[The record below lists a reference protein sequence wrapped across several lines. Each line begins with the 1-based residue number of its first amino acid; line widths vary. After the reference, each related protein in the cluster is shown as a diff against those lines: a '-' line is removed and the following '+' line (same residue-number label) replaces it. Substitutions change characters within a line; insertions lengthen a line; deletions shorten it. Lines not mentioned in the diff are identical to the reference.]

1 MKIWGLDYSCSWRR
15 AALQPGHGHGNSV
28 AMDSLLVLI
37 SVFAVFI
44 PALIL
49 PGPDFVAVVRSSMT
63 HGTRAGLL
71 TTLGVSTGLCMY
83 ATLSLLGLSA
93 ILAEYQ
99 WLTWTVR
106 VLGGC
111 YLAWL
116 GIKLLRA
123 KPQII
128 DLDQQ
133 PRRPADK
140 RAVLFGFLVTLTNPK
155 AIVLFASVFA
165 TAVTASTPTWLMVLM
180 IGLVTASSLVWYSCV
195 SLFMSSGPV
204 VRRFQNARHWIER
217 AAGVCFIGL
226 GGKVL
231 ADAGRPIS

>member
-1 MKIWGLDYSCSWRR
+1 MDY
-15 AALQPGHGHGNSV
+15 AF
-28 AMDSLLVLI
+28 VLI
-37 SVFAVFI
+37 SVFAIFI

-71 TTLGVSTGLCMY
+71 TTVGVSIGLCLY

-93 ILAEYQ
+93 ILVKYQ
-99 WLTWTVR
+99 WLTWAVR
-106 VLGGC
+106 VLGGG
-111 YLAWL
+111 YLIFL

-123 KPQII
+123 KPQTI
-128 DLDQQ
+128 DLGQAN
-133 PRRPADK
+133 PPSRH

-165 TAVTASTPTWLMVLM
+165 TAVTASTPHWLMGLM
-180 IGLVTASSLVWYSCV
+180 IALVTASSLTWYSCV

-204 VRRFQNARHWIER
+204 MRRFQRARHWIER

-231 ADAGRPIS
+231 ADAGRPISP

>member
-1 MKIWGLDYSCSWRR
+1 MDY
-15 AALQPGHGHGNSV
+15 A
-28 AMDSLLVLI
+28 LVLI
-37 SVFAVFI
+37 GVFAVFI

-63 HGTRAGLL
+63 RGTRAGLL
-71 TTLGVSTGLCMY
+71 TTLGVSLGLCMY

-93 ILAEYQ
+93 ILVEYQ

-111 YLAWL
+111 YLIFL

-123 KPQII
+123 RPQPI
-128 DLDQQ
+128 DLDGA
-133 PRRPADK
+133 RRPADK
-140 RAVLFGFLVTLTNPK
+140 RAILFGFLVTLTNPK

-165 TAVTASTPTWLMVLM
+165 TAVTASTPFWLMALM
-180 IGLVTASSLVWYSCV
+180 IALVTASSLIWYSCV

-204 VRRFQNARHWIER
+204 MRRFQRAQHWIER

-231 ADAGRPIS
+231 ADAGKPVSA

>member
-1 MKIWGLDYSCSWRR
+1 MDY
-15 AALQPGHGHGNSV
+15 AF
-28 AMDSLLVLI
+28 VLI
-37 SVFAVFI
+37 SVFAIFI

-71 TTLGVSTGLCMY
+71 TTLGVSIGLCLY

-93 ILAEYQ
+93 ILVKYQ
-99 WLTWTVR
+99 WLTWAVR
-106 VLGGC
+106 VLGGG
-111 YLAWL
+111 YLIFL

-123 KPQII
+123 KPQAIE
-128 DLDQQ
+128 LDQAN
-133 PRRPADK
+133 PPSRH

-165 TAVTASTPTWLMVLM
+165 TAVTASTPHWLMGLM
-180 IGLVTASSLVWYSCV
+180 IALVTASSLTWYSCV

-204 VRRFQNARHWIER
+204 MRRFQRARHWIER

-231 ADAGRPIS
+231 ADAGRPISP

>member
-1 MKIWGLDYSCSWRR
+1 MS
-15 AALQPGHGHGNSV
+15 
-28 AMDSLLVLI
+28 SLLVLI

-63 HGTRAGLL
+63 HGTRAGML

-111 YLAWL
+111 YLAYL

-123 KPQII
+123 RPQTI

-133 PRRPADK
+133 PREPGK
-140 RAVLFGFLVTLTNPK
+140 RAILFGFLVTLTNPK

-165 TAVTASTPTWLMVLM
+165 TAVTASTPTWLMMLM
-180 IGLVTASSLVWYSCV
+180 IGLVTLSSLIWYSCV

-204 VRRFQNARHWIER
+204 MRRFQSARHWIER

>member
-1 MKIWGLDYSCSWRR
+1 MDY
-15 AALQPGHGHGNSV
+15 A
-28 AMDSLLVLI
+28 LVLI

-63 HGTRAGLL
+63 RGTRAGLL
-71 TTLGVSTGLCMY
+71 TTLGVSLGLCLY

-93 ILAEYQ
+93 ILVKYQ
-99 WLTWTVR
+99 WLTWAVR
-106 VLGGC
+106 VLGGS
-111 YLAWL
+111 YLIFL
-116 GIKLLRA
+116 GIRLLMAR
-123 KPQII
+123 PQLIEV
-128 DLDQQ
+128 DQAM
-133 PRRPADK
+133 RPVGS
-140 RAVLFGFLVTLTNPK
+140 RSILFGFLVTLTNPK

-165 TAVTASTPTWLMVLM
+165 TAVTASTPLWLMGLM
-180 IGLVTASSLVWYSCV
+180 IALVTASSLTWYSCV

-204 VRRFQNARHWIER
+204 IRRFQRARHWIER

-231 ADAGRPIS
+231 ADAGRPISP